1 MAGII
6 RGNERDE
13 HDNSSICKRVISR
26 LSLPPF
32 CERYRGQIQSNPLAL
47 LLNSIIP
54 ASITSSLLELATT
67 SLNPRYITHAKLTH
81 NNNNNN
87 NNNNNDNDD
96 DDDYDITTVALSKP
110 NNHKLAVF
118 HSPSHVQALEEI
130 LLPIVDEYMSQT
142 SLPSRLH
149 ADGMML
155 KPAGLNPRLRILRY
169 DLNDDFQP
177 HYDKTTEFPERNQT
191 SYITVLLYL
200 NTLPEM
206 IQDVAVGG
214 RTLFHSSRVITVGE
228 KIQTSWNT
236 TNEKTNKN
244 NDDDNVKQQFA
255 ISCVEGSV
263 CLFEHDLYHSGE
275 VIKGEN
281 CTKWILRTDVL
292 FQKKDNPK
300 DASSFSNPIFELNNE
315 KIVHDDDENAIIGN
329 NQIQANSILTLAE
342 FLPSYITVY
351 SVSYDEIIQAFQDI
365 GISPNDTSLES
376 FITPGKQMVNCL
388 LSEVEIMVSSPIS
401 FNGIYDAIKKH
412 LQQ

>member
-1 MAGII
+1 MTGII
-6 RGNERDE
+6 ICSERKKDE
-13 HDNSSICKRVISR
+13 NSSERVSH

-32 CERYRGQIQSNPLAL
+32 CERYRGPIQRNPLAL

-54 ASITSSLLELATT
+54 SSITTSLLELATT
-67 SLNPRYITHAKLTH
+67 SLNPRYITHANLTH
-81 NNNNNN
+81 HNHTNG
-87 NNNNNDNDD
+87 DD
-96 DDDYDITTVALSKP
+96 GSTTVALSKP

-118 HSPSHVQALEEI
+118 HSPSHVRALEEI
-130 LLPIVDEYMSQT
+130 LLPIVDEYMSQS

-169 DLNDDFQP
+169 DVNDDFQP

-200 NTLPEM
+200 NTLPQR
-206 IQDVAVGG
+206 IQNVAVGG
-214 RTLFHSSRVITVGE
+214 RTLFHSSRVVTVGE
-228 KIQTSWNT
+228 KIQT
-236 TNEKTNKN
+236 TNEN
-244 NDDDNVKQQFA
+244 NNSDDDGKRQFA

-300 DASSFSNPIFELNNE
+300 DTSSSSSPTFEFKDE
-315 KIVHDDDENAIIGN
+315 QDSSIVHDDKNAL
-329 NQIQANSILTLAE
+329 NQNQTTSILTLSE
-342 FLPSYITVY
+342 FLPYYITVDT
-351 SVSYDEIIQAFQDI
+351 SRYDEIIQAFQDL
-365 GISPNDTSLES
+365 GISPNDTSLEA
-376 FITPGKQMVNCL
+376 FITPGKEMVHCL
-388 LSEVEIMVSSPIS
+388 LSEVESMVSSPIS
-401 FNGIYDAIKKH
+401 FNGFYDAIKQH